1 MTAPRK
7 SPDRPTAIFR
17 KLPQGRGGKSPEEV
31 AANQRARLMGA
42 MVEAVARNG
51 YPATTLREVVAL
63 AGVSKKTLYEHFGSM
78 EGCFLATFDEIV
90 EQASEEVGRAYRS
103 KSGFAER
110 LHAGFEAYVERVIAQ
125 PAATSLVLV
134 DSLSLG
140 AVGVARRQRA
150 AEAFD
155 LMFRQSFDQ
164 APERGEVSEV
174 TIRAINGGIRGIV
187 YRRVRSGAP
196 EQLRDHLEELVEWG
210 LLYQRPG
217 GASSLRLAA
226 AEPMSAVEKTSEG
239 AEDEPGWEEPPD
251 STRSRTTLSQRE
263 RILRA
268 AAMVAVE
275 RGFGS
280 LSIPAITAAAGV
292 SNQTFYENFS
302 SAPEAFG
309 AALEILAKRTLALV
323 AAAIE
328 AEEDWVEAVKAGLG
342 MLLTYLGENPMLA
355 KLLFIEVLSAGPG
368 ALDRVEEDLDRLVA
382 MFNPGAVPAE
392 VGAPPPEIVVEAIGA
407 GIFVVIQNEVA
418 QGRAEALAEL
428 LGEISFIVLA
438 AFGVE

>member
-1 MTAPRK
+1 MAPGK
-7 SPDRPTAIFR
+7 SPDRPKAIFR
-17 KLPQGRGGKSPEEV
+17 KLPQGRGGRSPEEV
-31 AANQRARLMGA
+31 AGNQRARLMGA

-51 YPATTLREVVAL
+51 YPATTLRELVAL
-63 AGVSKKTLYEHFGSM
+63 AGVSSRTLYEHFDSI
-78 EGCFLATFDEIV
+78 EDCFLATFDEIV
-90 EQASEEVGRAYRS
+90 SLASEEVGRAYRS

-110 LHAGFEAYVERVIAQ
+110 LHAAFEAYVERVIAE

-140 AVGVARRQRA
+140 AVGVARRQSA

-174 TIRAINGGIRGIV
+174 TIRAINGGIRGVV
-187 YRRVRSGAP
+187 YRRVRRGQP

-217 GASSLRLAA
+217 GASSLRGAVTG
-226 AEPMSAVEKTSEG
+226 PMPAVERAAEG
-239 AEDEPGWEEPPD
+239 AEGEPGWKEPPD
-251 STRSRTTLSQRE
+251 SPRSRTTLSQRE

-268 AAMVAVE
+268 AAKVAGE

-292 SNQTFYENFS
+292 SNQTFYESFA

-309 AALEILAKRTLALV
+309 AALEILAERTLALV
-323 AAAIE
+323 AVAIE
-328 AEEDWVEAVKAGLG
+328 AEEDWVEGVRAGLG
-342 MLLTYLGENPMLA
+342 MLLGYLGESPMLA
-355 KLLFIEVLSAGPG
+355 RLLFIEVLSAGPI
-368 ALDRVEEDLDRLVA
+368 ALDRVEVVMDRLTA
-382 MFNPGAVPAE
+382 LFNPGAVPAE
-392 VGAPPPEIVVEAIGA
+392 VGAPPPDVVVEAIGA

-418 QGRAEALAEL
+418 QGRTEGLAEL
-428 LGEISFIVLA
+428 LGEIAFIVLA